1 MLANLRFYI
10 IYLALFAGIVGIIFL
25 HKLPNNKAKSLVVMI
40 WFSVVT
46 EFVGLNF
53 SKWTHLLNYIVFN
66 IYILVSFSYYIIL
79 LRKLLTSI
87 KYKKIAFFFLAAF
100 FLFFL
105 INHILFDV
113 SINRIDT
120 ISFALGISFVV
131 FLSCRYLF
139 ETVNSN
145 KIMDFQ
151 NSIFFWF
158 IIGIMLFHVPFLP
171 FMLSVEWFLID
182 YNQNVTSLIL
192 FFLNLLMYCCFIIG
206 FVWSEKKYNY

>member
-46 EFVGLNF
+46 EFVGINF
-53 SKWTHLLNYIVFN
+53 TKWTHLLNYIVFN

-79 LRKLLTSI
+79 LRKLLNSL
-87 KYKKIAFFFLAAF
+87 KYKKIATFFLIAF

-105 INHILFDV
+105 INHLLFDV
-113 SINRIDT
+113 SIDRIDT

-145 KIMDFQ
+145 KILDFQ

-171 FMLSVEWFLID
+171 FMLSIEWFLID